1 MGCFCNTIVFL
12 VQPDGIVAWNSAV
25 DKLGWDAKEGDT
37 FAITNEDRRVK
48 LNEAIEVI
56 TLLNGG
62 EQ

>member
-1 MGCFCNTIVFL
+1 MASL
-12 VQPDGIVAWNSAV
+12 LGIA
-25 DKLGWDAKEGDT
+25 DKVGWDAKEQDT